1 MRAVGLLRKGKKM
14 RNALIACGMVCAIAL
29 ISCDRYILGPFFSGR
44 ELLPAQAV
52 FDVAVLLTFAL
63 VVGIASLFGRSRSRE

>member
-1 MRAVGLLRKGKKM
+1 
-14 RNALIACGMVCAIAL
+14 MVCAIAL